1 MFAPHLFES
10 TQIITFPLKFLFTT
24 EGNPF
29 IIHNFLN
36 FMHLYKT
43 KSGFVLQRENEFKT
57 LEGISE
63 WDDLINRDDLYDYLT
78 AQWEKS
84 LPSSGLEDLPE
95 DGLLAPIGSQEVWAA
110 GVTYYSSRLARME
123 ESLDAGGG
131 DFYSRVYQAERPEI
145 FMKATPA
152 RVVGPNAPFRIRK
165 DSEWDVPEPELT
177 LFATSSGKI
186 VAYTIGND
194 VSSRSIEGE
203 NPLYLPQAKTF
214 DECACLGP
222 CLFVPKQPLGPD
234 TGVELSISRGE
245 EKVFFG
251 STSLTQMKR
260 SPEELIGFLFRE
272 TSFESGVF
280 LMTGTGIVPG
290 TDFTLQSGDLVSISI
305 DSIGVLTNSV
315 R

>member
-1 MFAPHLFES
+1 
-10 TQIITFPLKFLFTT
+10 
-24 EGNPF
+24 
-29 IIHNFLN
+29 
-36 FMHLYKT
+36 MHLYKT
-43 KSGFVLQRENEFKT
+43 TEGYVVKRDHEFRT
-57 LEGISE
+57 LGGNPD
-63 WDDLINRDDLYDYLT
+63 WDDLINRDDLADYL
-78 AQWEKS
+78 AGEWETS
-84 LPSSGLEDLPE
+84 QPTNDLEALLE
-95 DGLLAPIGSQEVWAA
+95 SGLLAPIGSQEVWAA

-123 ESLDAGGG
+123 ESQDAGGG

-165 DSEWDVPEPELT
+165 DSDWDVPEPELT

-222 CLFVPKQPLGPD
+222 CLYVPNQPLGPD
-234 TGVELSISRGE
+234 TGVELSINRGG
-245 EKVFFG
+245 EKILTD
-251 STSLTQMKR
+251 STSLSQMKR
-260 SPEELIGFLFRE
+260 TPEELIGFLFRE
-272 TSFESGVF
+272 TSFSSGVF

-290 TDFTLQSGDLVSISI
+290 TDFTLQSGDEVSIAI
-305 DSIGVLTNSV
+305 DSIGVLTNPV

>member
-1 MFAPHLFES
+1 
-10 TQIITFPLKFLFTT
+10 
-24 EGNPF
+24 
-29 IIHNFLN
+29 
-36 FMHLYKT
+36 MHLYKT
-43 KSGFVLQRENEFKT
+43 INGPVLQREDELRT
-57 LEGISE
+57 LGGNPD
-63 WDDLINRDDLYDYLT
+63 WDALINRDDLANYL
-78 AQWEKS
+78 ASEWNAS
-84 LPSSGLEDLPE
+84 LPTNESAGLLQA
-95 DGLLAPIGSQEVWAA
+95 GLLAPIGTQEVWAA
-110 GVTYYSSRLARME
+110 GVTYFSSRLARME
-123 ESLDAGGG
+123 ESQDAGGG

-145 FMKATPA
+145 FLKATPT

-222 CLFVPKQPLGPD
+222 CLYVPAEPLGLE
-234 TGVELSISRGE
+234 TGVELTIVRGA
-245 EKVFFG
+245 EKVFSD
-251 STSLTQMKR
+251 STSLSQMKR
-260 SPEELIGFLFRE
+260 SPEELIDFLFRE
-272 TSFESGVF
+272 TSFSSGVF

-290 TDFTLQSGDLVSISI
+290 TDFTLQSGDEVSIAI